1 MRLAFALPL
10 VLACGFAVPA
20 LAQPADSHVQT
31 VSDSTSP
38 DSALTPAQ
46 RHAKEEEAAAAAALA
61 MSMRAHAIEEARI
74 AHYACLGGD
83 TSKCPAANAAAADRT
98 NDRPSP

>member
-1 MRLAFALPL
+1 MRIAFALPL
-10 VLACGFAVPA
+10 VLACWLAGSA

-31 VSDSTSP
+31 VSTAPAS

-46 RHAKEEEAAAAAALA
+46 RHAKEEEAAAAAAQA

-83 TSKCPAANAAAADRT
+83 TSKCPAANTAAADRA
-98 NDRPSP
+98 PSP